1 MHLKFKSIANGEL
14 LDEVGASVSV
24 RASVKRNGPMRG
36 GLLRG
41 GAQPQLVLE
50 VSDKANRWRDNT
62 PYAKMVMPKRQFEGL
77 SSNTGKSIDLRESAQ
92 RDRQGD

>member
-14 LDEVGASVSV
+14 LDEVGDSVSV
-24 RASVKRNGPMRG
+24 RASVQRNGPMRG

-62 PYAKMVMPKRQFEGL
+62 PYAKMVMPKRQLEGL
-77 SSNTGKSIDLRESAQ
+77 GSSNGGSVDLRESA
-92 RDRQGD
+92 